1 MASPDRH
8 GAQARVRP
16 LGEDA
21 PTWLTVGFAAI
32 GLLVAGAA
40 AWLALSAQPA
50 QQAVRSDA
58 PTQQAATSAAAAAP
72 GASAAAVPARES
84 RADDAANAAAAPP
97 PTPPATAAASPAAP
111 ATAPPG
117 SAGQPALSSA
127 QPTNQDTC
135 PPPVHIPFKLDSA
148 TPLTK
153 DVQMDIEQLQ
163 AFMNWHSD
171 ARLSVEGHA
180 DAMGAEDYNLLLSY
194 RRAKAA
200 VALLGRAGLP
210 EARMAVRAAGNAA
223 PMAGVPGASE
233 RNRRVVLQV
242 VGIDACQPT
251 RSGSRQ

>member
-8 GAQARVRP
+8 SAQARVRP

-32 GLLVAGAA
+32 GLQVAGAA
-40 AWLALSAQPA
+40 AWLALSA

-58 PTQQAATSAAAAAP
+58 PTQQAATSAATAAP
-72 GASAAAVPARES
+72 GAIGAAVPARES
-84 RADDAANAAAAPP
+84 RADDAANAAA
-97 PTPPATAAASPAAP
+97 TPPATAAVSPP
-111 ATAPPG
+111 VSATAPPG
-117 SAGQPALSSA
+117 AAGQPALSAA

-148 TPLTK
+148 TPITK
-153 DVQMDIEQLQ
+153 DVQMDIERLE
-163 AFMNWHSD
+163 AFMNLHSD

-200 VALLGRAGLP
+200 AALLGRAGLP
-210 EARMAVRAAGNAA
+210 AAQMAVRAAGNAA

-242 VGIDACQPT
+242 VGIDACQQT
-251 RSGSRQ
+251 RSGNQQ